1 MAEQLKLEIVTPQRE
16 VVNEVVD
23 MVVAPGV
30 YGEFGVLV
38 NHIPFLTS
46 LRTGELYYKKGND
59 TAYIAIDG
67 GFAEVQPDKV
77 TILAEAA
84 EKGLDIDLSIAME
97 AKARAEKRLAQ
108 LKDKIEYARV
118 EAELKRALIYISVA
132 KKTKGN

>member
-30 YGEFGVLV
+30 YGEFGVLI

-46 LRTGELYYKKGND
+46 LQTGELYYKKGD
-59 TAYIAIDG
+59 GITYIAIDG

-84 EKGLDIDLSIAME
+84 EIGLDIDLSIAME
-97 AKARAEKRLAQ
+97 AKARAEKRLIQ

-118 EAELKRALIYISVA
+118 EAELKRAITHISVA
-132 KKTKGN
+132 KKTQGN